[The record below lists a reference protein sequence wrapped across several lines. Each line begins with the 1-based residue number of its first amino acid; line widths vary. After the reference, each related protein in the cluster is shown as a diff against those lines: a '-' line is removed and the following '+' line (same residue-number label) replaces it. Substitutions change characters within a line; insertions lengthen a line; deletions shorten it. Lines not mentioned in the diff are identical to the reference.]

1 MGDNVR
7 QIPGLHLSDTT
18 VVMPDL
24 YVRQRSQRSR
34 NEIGKQPIK
43 QETNF
48 GDKAVAETE
57 QKTSRPEIQHIQNNC
72 LFYEGNL
79 VQTGES

>member
-7 QIPGLHLSDTT
+7 QIPGLHLSNTT
-18 VVMPDL
+18 VVVPDL

-57 QKTSRPEIQHIQNNC
+57 QLPPFSMLLDYVVLFIDLSANC
-72 LFYEGNL
+72 
-79 VQTGES
+79 